1 VWDVQG
7 RELVEAAPAPRVP
20 PSPLPASAAAL
31 APLLRAA
38 GAEPAVEFGLLT
50 GEVLGLEVARVIVSN
65 DGEARLEVGVGSHD
79 REARQLMYPDRPVA
93 QSLAET
99 VALIRRLRRP
109 DAQRHLA
116 NTLASER
123 WLRAVLVAHPE
134 LVGAA
139 HLVPAPPPV
148 PGRDLRRSRPVSAS
162 GVDRQDRPVVV
173 VASTGID
180 LDVVPSAAD
189 ARLAVTSLDPAS
201 LDPASLDRASLDSAS
216 PDDGRPW
223 PRLIIA
229 LPEGDD
235 HPAIRGL
242 AADLR
247 EPAEI
252 VTVRPDWRTFSPVP

>member
-1 VWDVQG
+1 
-7 RELVEAAPAPRVP
+7 
-20 PSPLPASAAAL
+20 
-31 APLLRAA
+31 
-38 GAEPAVEFGLLT
+38 
-50 GEVLGLEVARVIVSN
+50 
-65 DGEARLEVGVGSHD
+65 
-79 REARQLMYPDRPVA
+79 
-93 QSLAET
+93 
-99 VALIRRLRRP
+99 
-109 DAQRHLA
+109 
-116 NTLASER
+116 
-123 WLRAVLVAHPE
+123 
-134 LVGAA
+134 
-139 HLVPAPPPV
+139 
-148 PGRDLRRSRPVSAS
+148 VSAS

-201 LDPASLDRASLDSAS
+201 LDPASLDSAS